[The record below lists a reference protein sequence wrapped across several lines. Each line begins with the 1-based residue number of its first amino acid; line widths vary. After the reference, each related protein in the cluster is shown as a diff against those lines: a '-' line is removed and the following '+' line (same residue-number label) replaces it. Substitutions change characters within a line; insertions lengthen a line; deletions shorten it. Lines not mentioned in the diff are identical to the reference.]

1 MIYPLVREL
10 AEGGIP
16 VTVTCRVL
24 TMARQAYYR
33 WLVDPVSE
41 AQMLQAHR
49 VNALVDAH
57 GSDPEYGYRLL
68 RDEAETN
75 GWVMSRRTAW
85 RLASALN
92 LASVTVRRRRG
103 SGKTPGPAVADDLVQ
118 RQFQAA
124 GPNQLWLTDIT
135 EHPTGEGKLYL
146 CAVKDV
152 VRGPA
157 HSGPWKTT
165 EQLELATLTWV
176 HWHNTQR
183 LHGYLGD
190 VPPAEFEAT
199 FYAGANRPQ
208 ELAEIT

>member
-24 TMARQAYYR
+24 NMARQAYYR

-41 AQMLQAHR
+41 SQMLQAHR
-49 VNALVDAH
+49 ANALVDAH

-135 EHPTGEGKLYL
+135 EHPTNEGKLYL
-146 CAVKDV
+146 CAVKDGRFLMSQRV
-152 VRGPA
+152 CSNDG
-157 HSGPWKTT
+157 
-165 EQLELATLTWV
+165 EQKFG
-176 HWHNTQR
+176 R
-183 LHGYLGD
+183 LPNPI
-190 VPPAEFEAT
+190 VARWIQPT
-199 FYAGANRPQ
+199 GANRCGTGGTGG
-208 ELAEIT
+208 A

>member
-24 TMARQAYYR
+24 NMARQAYYR
-33 WLVDPVSE
+33 WLADPVSE
-41 AQMLQAHR
+41 SQMLQAHR
-49 VNALVDAH
+49 ANALVDAH

-68 RDEAETN
+68 QGEAETN

-135 EHPTGEGKLYL
+135 EHPTNEGKLYL
-146 CAVKDV
+146 CAVKDG
-152 VRGPA
+152 RF
-157 HSGPWKTT
+157 
-165 EQLELATLTWV
+165 Q
-176 HWHNTQR
+176 
-183 LHGYLGD
+183 
-190 VPPAEFEAT
+190 
-199 FYAGANRPQ
+199 GANATPLFGGCRDSVL
-208 ELAEIT
+208 E